1 MWLFSLYHPEQQF
14 GHASLF
20 HGRFLIL
27 VKYSLSEKIRS
38 VVRRATSALH
48 LLHYQNRHTE
58 NNKRQ
63 DYRMKLIIQI
73 PCYNEERTL
82 PETIADI
89 PRQIDGIDQVELLII
104 DDGST
109 DRTVEVAK
117 ELGVEHIIINKKNL
131 GLARTFRKG
140 LEECL
145 KRGADIIVNTDG
157 DNQYY
162 GGDIP
167 KLVEP
172 IVQDKADIVVG
183 DRQTSTIAHFSLFKK
198 LLQRLGSA
206 TVRRLSGTDV
216 PDTVSG
222 FRAFS
227 REAAIRINIVS
238 PFSYTIETIIQAG
251 KKHMAIASVP
261 IRTNLK
267 TRESRLFKSIP
278 SFIGRQLSSM
288 IRMYLMYQ
296 PLRFFVYI
304 GITLTLIGLI
314 PIIRFLIYYFL
325 GDGSGHMQSLILGGV
340 ILLMGFVT
348 FVMAILADLIN
359 FNRHLLEMTLEKV
372 RRMELDKS
380 KQ

>member
-1 MWLFSLYHPEQQF
+1 
-14 GHASLF
+14 
-20 HGRFLIL
+20 
-27 VKYSLSEKIRS
+27 
-38 VVRRATSALH
+38 
-48 LLHYQNRHTE
+48 
-58 NNKRQ
+58 
-63 DYRMKLIIQI
+63 MKLIVQI
-73 PCYNEERTL
+73 PCYNEEHTL

-117 ELGVEHIIINKKNL
+117 ELGVDHIIVNKQNL

-140 LEECL
+140 LDECL

-167 KLVEP
+167 KLVAP
-172 IVQDKADIVVG
+172 ILQDKADIVVG
-183 DRQTSTIAHFSLFKK
+183 DRQTSTISHFSPFKK
-198 LLQRLGSA
+198 LLQKFGSA
-206 TVRRLSGTDV
+206 TVRKLSGTDI

-238 PFSYTIETIIQAG
+238 SFSYTIETIIQAG

-261 IRTNLK
+261 VRTNAK

-278 SFIGRQLSSM
+278 AFIERQLSSM

-296 PLRFFVYI
+296 PLRFFAYI
-304 GITLTLIGLI
+304 GLTITVIGLI
-314 PIIRFLIYYFL
+314 PIARFLIYYYL
-325 GDGSGHMQSLILGGV
+325 GNGSGHMQSLLLGSV

-359 FNRHLLEMTLEKV
+359 FNRQLLETTLEKV
-372 RRMELDKS
+372 RRIELGEHQK
-380 KQ
+380 

>member
-1 MWLFSLYHPEQQF
+1 
-14 GHASLF
+14 
-20 HGRFLIL
+20 
-27 VKYSLSEKIRS
+27 
-38 VVRRATSALH
+38 
-48 LLHYQNRHTE
+48 
-58 NNKRQ
+58 
-63 DYRMKLIIQI
+63 MKLIVQI
-73 PCYNEERTL
+73 PCYNEENTL

-109 DRTVEVAK
+109 DKTVEVAK

-167 KLVEP
+167 KLVEL
-172 IVQDKADIVVG
+172 IVQNKADIVVG
-183 DRQTSTIAHFSLFKK
+183 DRQTSTIPHFSLFKK

-251 KKHMAIASVP
+251 KKHMAISSVP
-261 IRTNLK
+261 IRTNTK

-278 SFIGRQLSSM
+278 NFIGRQLSSM

-304 GITLTLIGLI
+304 GLTLTLIGLI
-314 PIIRFLIYYFL
+314 PIARFLVYYFL
-325 GDGSGHMQSLILGGV
+325 GDGSGHIQSLLLGSV

-359 FNRHLLEMTLEKV
+359 FNRQLLEMTLEKV
-372 RRMELDKS
+372 RRIELDNL

>member
-1 MWLFSLYHPEQQF
+1 
-14 GHASLF
+14 
-20 HGRFLIL
+20 
-27 VKYSLSEKIRS
+27 
-38 VVRRATSALH
+38 
-48 LLHYQNRHTE
+48 
-58 NNKRQ
+58 
-63 DYRMKLIIQI
+63 MKLIVQI
-73 PCYNEERTL
+73 PCYNEENTL

-109 DRTVEVAK
+109 DKTVEVAK

-167 KLVEP
+167 KLVEL
-172 IVQDKADIVVG
+172 IVQNKADIVVG
-183 DRQTSTIAHFSLFKK
+183 DRQTSTIPHFSLFKK

-227 REAAIRINIVS
+227 REAA
-238 PFSYTIETIIQAG
+238 
-251 KKHMAIASVP
+251 
-261 IRTNLK
+261 
-267 TRESRLFKSIP
+267 
-278 SFIGRQLSSM
+278 
-288 IRMYLMYQ
+288 
-296 PLRFFVYI
+296 FV
-304 GITLTLIGLI
+304 LTL
-314 PIIRFLIYYFL
+314 F
-325 GDGSGHMQSLILGGV
+325 
-340 ILLMGFVT
+340 
-348 FVMAILADLIN
+348 
-359 FNRHLLEMTLEKV
+359 RHLAI
-372 RRMELDKS
+372 R
-380 KQ
+380 

>member
-1 MWLFSLYHPEQQF
+1 
-14 GHASLF
+14 
-20 HGRFLIL
+20 
-27 VKYSLSEKIRS
+27 
-38 VVRRATSALH
+38 
-48 LLHYQNRHTE
+48 
-58 NNKRQ
+58 
-63 DYRMKLIIQI
+63 MKLIVQI
-73 PCYNEERTL
+73 PCYNEENTL

-109 DRTVEVAK
+109 DKTVEVAK

-183 DRQTSTIAHFSLFKK
+183 DRQTNTIPHFSFFKK
-198 LLQRLGSA
+198 LLQKLGSA
-206 TVRRLSGTDV
+206 TVRRLSATDV

-261 IRTNLK
+261 IRTNTK

-278 SFIGRQLSSM
+278 NFIGRQLSSM

-304 GITLTLIGLI
+304 GLTLTLIGLI
-314 PIIRFLIYYFL
+314 PIARFLVYYFQ
-325 GDGSGHMQSLILGGV
+325 GDGSGHIQSLLLGSV

-359 FNRHLLEMTLEKV
+359 FNRQLLEMTLEKV

-380 KQ
+380 K

>member
-1 MWLFSLYHPEQQF
+1 
-14 GHASLF
+14 
-20 HGRFLIL
+20 
-27 VKYSLSEKIRS
+27 
-38 VVRRATSALH
+38 
-48 LLHYQNRHTE
+48 
-58 NNKRQ
+58 
-63 DYRMKLIIQI
+63 MKLIVQI
-73 PCYNEERTL
+73 PCYNEEHTL

-89 PRQIDGIDQVELLII
+89 PRQVDGIDQVELLII

-117 ELGVEHIIINKKNL
+117 ELGVDHIIVNKQNL

-140 LEECL
+140 LDECL

-167 KLVEP
+167 KLVVP
-172 IVQDKADIVVG
+172 ILQDKADIVVG
-183 DRQTSTIAHFSLFKK
+183 DRQTSTISHFSPFKK
-198 LLQRLGSA
+198 LLQKFGSA
-206 TVRRLSGTDV
+206 TVRKLSGTDI

-238 PFSYTIETIIQAG
+238 SFSYTIETIIQAG

-261 IRTNLK
+261 VRTNAK

-278 SFIGRQLSSM
+278 AFIERQLSSM

-296 PLRFFVYI
+296 PLRFFTYI
-304 GITLTLIGLI
+304 GLTITVIGLI
-314 PIIRFLIYYFL
+314 PIARFLIYYYL
-325 GDGSGHMQSLILGGV
+325 GNGSGHIQSLLLGSV

-359 FNRHLLEMTLEKV
+359 FNRQLLETTLEKV
-372 RRMELDKS
+372 RRIELGEHQK
-380 KQ
+380 

>member
-1 MWLFSLYHPEQQF
+1 
-14 GHASLF
+14 
-20 HGRFLIL
+20 
-27 VKYSLSEKIRS
+27 
-38 VVRRATSALH
+38 
-48 LLHYQNRHTE
+48 
-58 NNKRQ
+58 
-63 DYRMKLIIQI
+63 MKLIVQI
-73 PCYNEERTL
+73 PCYNEENTL

-109 DRTVEVAK
+109 DKTVEVAK

-157 DNQYY
+157 DKQYY

-183 DRQTSTIAHFSLFKK
+183 DRQTSTIPHFSFFKK
-198 LLQRLGSA
+198 LLQKLGSA

-261 IRTNLK
+261 IRTNTK

-278 SFIGRQLSSM
+278 NFIGRQLSSM

-304 GITLTLIGLI
+304 GLTLTLIGLI
-314 PIIRFLIYYFL
+314 PIARFLVYYFQ
-325 GDGSGHMQSLILGGV
+325 GDGSGHIQSLLLGSV

-359 FNRHLLEMTLEKV
+359 FNRQLLEMTLEKV
-372 RRMELDKS
+372 RHIELDRS
-380 KQ
+380 KNNDA